1 MSHRRFARTRRWLS
15 TAPLIALVL
24 SACGASNSP
33 SSEDPR
39 SDSAEP
45 AETVVQDLAPGD
57 CFNTDVGG
65 GELNS
70 VEITACTDRHRFEV
84 VSVLT
89 YGDVEKPADNDLVS
103 WARPQCES
111 AIDDIVG
118 GDTIEY
124 RLAFAIPSE
133 VDWTELGDRNVIC
146 IHDAG
151 AEPVTFNLANI
162 PQPEDEEP
170 LLAADDAEEP
180 STDNAP
186 ATEETDAVDSTTQR
200 PETEVSDDATVDSEP
215 VEYNLSK
222 YRICLHFNESLIGSS
237 EDEDCDSGV
246 IAEADPKDCPRGVLE
261 TWTWSYDSY
270 DCEASIYFAFWEHA
284 VSTSYDTSVKVDGIY
299 TREDYLDVKQF
310 QRDMG
315 LDADS
320 FIGPATWAA
329 VSEFDCPNQS
339 ADMFN
344 VCGESASAA
353 WKPGAPIPSLDEFPA
368 GLRELLE

>member
-1 MSHRRFARTRRWLS
+1 MSHRRLAQARQWLS
-15 TAPLIALVL
+15 AAPLIALVL
-24 SACGASNSP
+24 SACGTLNTP
-33 SSEDPR
+33 SSEDPS

-57 CFNTDVGG
+57 CFNTDVDG

-70 VEITACTDRHRFEV
+70 VEIMACTDLHRFEV

-89 YGDVEKPADNDLVS
+89 YREVEKPADNDLVS

-118 GDTIEY
+118 EDAIEY

-133 VDWTELGDRNVIC
+133 VDWVELGDRNVIC

-151 AEPVTFNLANI
+151 TKPVAFNLANI
-162 PQPEDEEP
+162 PQPENEEP
-170 LLAADDAEEP
+170 LLAADGSEEP
-180 STDNAP
+180 FLPDAP
-186 ATEETDAVDSTTQR
+186 ATDETDAVNSTTQR
-200 PETEVSDDATVDSEP
+200 PSVEASEDSAVDSEP

-222 YRICLHFNESLIGSS
+222 YRICLHLNESLIGSS
-237 EDEDCDSGV
+237 ENEDCDSGIIV
-246 IAEADPKDCPRGVLE
+246 EADPKDCPRGVLE

-284 VSTSYDTSVKVDGIY
+284 VSSLYDTPVEVDGIY

-315 LDADS
+315 LEADS
-320 FIGPATWAA
+320 FIGPATWAS

-339 ADMFN
+339 VDTFN

-368 GLRELLE
+368 GLRALLE

>member
-1 MSHRRFARTRRWLS
+1 MSRRRSAQRKRSLS
-15 TAPLIALVL
+15 AAPLFALMIT
-24 SACGASNSP
+24 ACGASNSP
-33 SSEDPR
+33 NSEGPA

-45 AETVVQDLAPGD
+45 AETVVQDLAAGD
-57 CFNTDVGG
+57 CFNTDVDG

-89 YGDVEKPADNDLVS
+89 YSDVEKPADGDLVS
-103 WARPQCES
+103 WARPQCET
-111 AIDDIVG
+111 AIDDIAGEGV
-118 GDTIEY
+118 IAY
-124 RLAFAIPSE
+124 RLAFAIPSAA
-133 VDWTELGDRNVIC
+133 DWAELGDRDIIC

-151 AEPVTFNLANI
+151 TTPVTFNLANI
-162 PQPEDEEP
+162 QQPEEEETS
-170 LLAADDAEEP
+170 LAADSSEDP
-180 STDNAP
+180 SADDAP
-186 ATEETDAVDSTTQR
+186 ATDETNAVDSTTQR
-200 PETEVSDDATVDSEP
+200 PQTEASDDEAVDSEP

-222 YRICLHFNESLIGSS
+222 YRICLHFTESLIGSS
-237 EDEDCDSGV
+237 ENEDCDSGI
-246 IAEADPKDCPRGVLE
+246 IAEADPKYCPRGVLE

-270 DCEASIYFAFWEHA
+270 DCEASIYFAFWEYA
-284 VSTSYDTSVKVDGIY
+284 VSTLYDTPVEVDGIY
-299 TREDYLDVKQF
+299 TREDYLDIKQF

-339 ADMFN
+339 DDVFN

-368 GLRELLE
+368 GLRQLLE

>member
-1 MSHRRFARTRRWLS
+1 MSRRRSAQRKRSLS
-15 TAPLIALVL
+15 AAPLFALMIT
-24 SACGASNSP
+24 ACGASNSP
-33 SSEDPR
+33 NSEGPA

-45 AETVVQDLAPGD
+45 AETVVQDLAAGE
-57 CFNTDVGG
+57 CFNTDVDG

-89 YGDVEKPADNDLVS
+89 YSDVEKPADGDLVS
-103 WARPQCES
+103 WARPQCET
-111 AIDDIVG
+111 AIDDIAGEGV
-118 GDTIEY
+118 IAY
-124 RLAFAIPSE
+124 RLAFAIPSAA
-133 VDWTELGDRNVIC
+133 DWAELGDRDIIC

-151 AEPVTFNLANI
+151 TTPVTFNLANI
-162 PQPEDEEP
+162 QQPEEEETS
-170 LLAADDAEEP
+170 LAADSSEDP
-180 STDNAP
+180 SADDAP
-186 ATEETDAVDSTTQR
+186 ATDETNAVDSTTQR
-200 PETEVSDDATVDSEP
+200 PQTEASDDEAVDSEP
-215 VEYNLSK
+215 VEYNLSE
-222 YRICLHFNESLIGSS
+222 YRICLHFTESLIGSS
-237 EDEDCDSGV
+237 ENEDCDSGI
-246 IAEADPKDCPRGVLE
+246 IAEADPKYCPRGVLE

-270 DCEASIYFAFWEHA
+270 DCEASIYFAFWEYA
-284 VSTSYDTSVKVDGIY
+284 VSTLYDTPVEVDGIY
-299 TREDYLDVKQF
+299 TREDYLDIKQF

-339 ADMFN
+339 DDVFN

-368 GLRELLE
+368 GLRQLLE

>member
-1 MSHRRFARTRRWLS
+1 MSRRRSAQRKRSLS
-15 TAPLIALVL
+15 AAPLFALMIT
-24 SACGASNSP
+24 ACGASNSP
-33 SSEDPR
+33 NSEGPA

-45 AETVVQDLAPGD
+45 AETVVQDLAAGD
-57 CFNTDVGG
+57 CFNTDVDG

-89 YGDVEKPADNDLVS
+89 YSDVEKPADGDLVS
-103 WARPQCES
+103 WARPQCET
-111 AIDDIVG
+111 AIDDIAGEGV
-118 GDTIEY
+118 IAY
-124 RLAFAIPSE
+124 RLAFAIPSAA
-133 VDWTELGDRNVIC
+133 DWAELGDRDIIC

-151 AEPVTFNLANI
+151 TTPVTFNLANI
-162 PQPEDEEP
+162 QQPEEEETS
-170 LLAADDAEEP
+170 LAADDSEEP
-180 STDNAP
+180 STDVAP
-186 ATEETDAVDSTTQR
+186 ATDEIDAVDSTTQR
-200 PETEVSDDATVDSEP
+200 PQTEASDDEAVDSEP

-222 YRICLHFNESLIGSS
+222 YRICLHFTESLIGSS
-237 EDEDCDSGV
+237 ENEDCDSGI
-246 IAEADPKDCPRGVLE
+246 IAEVDPRSCPRGVLE

-270 DCEASIYFAFWEHA
+270 DCEASIYFAFWEYA
-284 VSTSYDTSVKVDGIY
+284 VSTLYDTPVEVDGIY
-299 TREDYLDVKQF
+299 TREDYLDIKQF

-339 ADMFN
+339 DDVFN

-368 GLRELLE
+368 GLRQLLE

>member
-1 MSHRRFARTRRWLS
+1 MSRRRFTQRKRQICI
-15 TAPLIALVL
+15 APLTALVL
-24 SACGASNSP
+24 TACGASNSP
-33 SSEDPR
+33 ISEDVP
-39 SDSAEP
+39 SDSAE
-45 AETVVQDLAPGD
+45 ASKTVVQDLAPGD
-57 CFNTDVGG
+57 CFNTDVDG

-89 YGDVEKPADNDLVS
+89 YREVEKPADNDLVS

-111 AIDDIVG
+111 AIDDLVG
-118 GDTIEY
+118 EDAVEY
-124 RLAFAIPSE
+124 QLAFAIPSE
-133 VDWTELGDRNVIC
+133 VDWAELGDRDVIC

-151 AEPVTFNLANI
+151 TEPVTFNLSNI
-162 PQPEDEEP
+162 PQPENEEP
-170 LLAADDAEEP
+170 LLAADDSEGP
-180 STDNAP
+180 STDDAP
-186 ATEETDAVDSTTQR
+186 VTDAVDSTTQQ
-200 PETEVSDDATVDSEP
+200 PETEVSDDATIDSEP

-237 EDEDCDSGV
+237 KSEDCDSGI
-246 IAEADPKDCPRGVLE
+246 IAEADPKDCPRGILE

-284 VSTSYDTSVKVDGIY
+284 VSSRYDTAVMVDGIY
-299 TREDYLDVKQF
+299 SREDYLDVKQF

-315 LDADS
+315 LTADS

-339 ADMFN
+339 VDTFN
-344 VCGESASAA
+344 VCRESASAA

>member
-1 MSHRRFARTRRWLS
+1 MSHRRFAQARRWLS
-15 TAPLIALVL
+15 VAPLIALVL

-33 SSEDPR
+33 SSEDP
-39 SDSAEP
+39 SFDSAEP
-45 AETVVQDLAPGD
+45 AKTVVQDLVPGD

-84 VSVLT
+84 VSVLA
-89 YGDVEKPADNDLVS
+89 YRGVEKPADNDLVS
-103 WARPQCES
+103 WARPHCES

-118 GDTIEY
+118 EGAIEY

-133 VDWTELGDRNVIC
+133 VDWAELGDRNVIC

-151 AEPVTFNLANI
+151 TEPVTFNLANI
-162 PQPEDEEP
+162 PPPEDEEP
-170 LLAADDAEEP
+170 LLAVDDSEEL
-180 STDNAP
+180 STDDAP
-186 ATEETDAVDSTTQR
+186 ATDETDIVDSTTQR
-200 PETEVSDDATVDSEP
+200 PETEVSNDAGVDSEP

-237 EDEDCDSGV
+237 ENEDCDSGIV
-246 IAEADPKDCPRGVLE
+246 AEADPRYCSRGVLE

-270 DCEASIYFAFWEHA
+270 DCEASIYFAFWEYA
-284 VSTSYDTSVKVDGIY
+284 VSTIYDTPVRVDGIY
-299 TREDYLDVKQF
+299 TREDYLKVKQF

-315 LDADS
+315 LTADS

-339 ADMFN
+339 DDMFN
-344 VCGESASAA
+344 VCGESAFSA

-368 GLRELLE
+368 GLRELLG

>member
-1 MSHRRFARTRRWLS
+1 MSCGRFARRRRWLS
-15 TAPLIALVL
+15 AAPLIALVL

-33 SSEDPR
+33 SSEDPS

-57 CFNTDVGG
+57 CFNTNVDG

-70 VEITACTDRHRFEV
+70 VEITACTDPHRFEV

-89 YGDVEKPADNDLVS
+89 YSDVEKPDDSELVS
-103 WARPQCES
+103 WARPQCET
-111 AIDDIVG
+111 AIGDIVG
-118 GDTIEY
+118 EGVIEY

-133 VDWTELGDRNVIC
+133 VDWAEIGDRNVIC

-151 AEPVTFNLANI
+151 TEAVTFNLANI
-162 PQPEDEEP
+162 QQPEEEEP
-170 LLAADDAEEP
+170 SLAADSSEDP
-180 STDNAP
+180 SADDAP
-186 ATEETDAVDSTTQR
+186 ATDETNAVDSTTQR
-200 PETEVSDDATVDSEP
+200 PQTEASDDEAVDSEP
-215 VEYNLSK
+215 VEYNLSDH
-222 YRICLHFNESLIGSS
+222 RICLHFNEALIGSS
-237 EDEDCDSGV
+237 ENEDCVSGI
-246 IAEADPKDCPRGVLE
+246 IAEVDPRYCPRGVLE

-270 DCEASIYFAFWEHA
+270 DCEASIYFAFWEYA
-284 VSTSYDTSVKVDGIY
+284 VSTLYDTPMKVDGIY
-299 TREDYLDVKQF
+299 SREDYTDVKQF

-315 LDADS
+315 LVADS

-339 ADMFN
+339 DDVFN

-353 WKPGAPIPSLDEFPA
+353 WKPGAPVPSIDEFPA
-368 GLRELLE
+368 GLRQLLE

>member
-1 MSHRRFARTRRWLS
+1 MSHRRFARRRRWLS
-15 TAPLIALVL
+15 AAPSIVLVL

-33 SSEDPR
+33 TSEDA
-39 SDSAEP
+39 SSNSAEP

-57 CFNTDVGG
+57 CFNTDVDG
-65 GELNS
+65 GELDS

-89 YGDVEKPADNDLVS
+89 YRDVAKPGDSDLVS
-103 WARPQCES
+103 WARPQCQN
-111 AIDDIVG
+111 AIGDIIG
-118 GDTIEY
+118 EDAIEY

-133 VDWTELGDRNVIC
+133 VDWAELGDRNVIC

-151 AEPVTFNLANI
+151 PEPVTFDLANI
-162 PQPEDEEP
+162 PQPKDEA
-170 LLAADDAEEP
+170 LSLAAADSEEP
-180 STDNAP
+180 SADGAP
-186 ATEETDAVDSTTQR
+186 ATDETAGVDSTTQR
-200 PETEVSDDATVDSEP
+200 PAEDAAVDSEP

-222 YRICLHFNESLIGSS
+222 YRICLHFSESLIGSS
-237 EDEDCDSGV
+237 ENEDCDSGI

-261 TWTWSYDSY
+261 TWAWSYDSY
-270 DCEASIYFAFWEHA
+270 DCEASIYLAFWEHA
-284 VSTSYDTSVKVDGIY
+284 VSTLYDTPVKVDGIY

-315 LDADS
+315 LEADS
-320 FIGPATWAA
+320 FIGPATWAS

-339 ADMFN
+339 VDTFN

-353 WKPGAPIPSLDEFPA
+353 WKPGAPIPSLDEFPT

>member
-1 MSHRRFARTRRWLS
+1 MSRGRSAQRKRWLS
-15 TAPLIALVL
+15 AVPLVTLVFA
-24 SACGASNSP
+24 ACGDSTSP
-33 SSEDPR
+33 SPEDASSGP
-39 SDSAEP
+39 AEP
-45 AETVVQDLAPGD
+45 AETAVQDLAPGD
-57 CFNTDVGG
+57 CFNTDVDG

-70 VEITACTDRHRFEV
+70 VEITVCTNPHRFEV

-89 YGDVEKPADNDLVS
+89 YPNVEKPEDNDLVK
-103 WARPQCES
+103 WARPECGNI
-111 AIDDIVG
+111 IDDIVG
-118 GDTIEY
+118 EGVTRY
-124 RLAFAIPSE
+124 QLAFAIPSE
-133 VDWTELGDRNVIC
+133 VDWAELGDRNVIC

-151 AEPVTFNLANI
+151 TEPVTFNLANI
-162 PQPEDEEP
+162 PPPEDEEP
-170 LLAADDAEEP
+170 LLAADDSEEP
-180 STDNAP
+180 SSNNASTTDQ
-186 ATEETDAVDSTTQR
+186 TDAADSTTQR
-200 PETEVSDDATVDSEP
+200 PQPDASDDDLEVEP
-215 VEYNLSK
+215 VEYNLSN

-237 EDEDCDSGV
+237 EDEDCDSGIV
-246 IAEADPKDCPRGVLE
+246 AEADPRYCSRGVLE

-270 DCEASIYFAFWEHA
+270 DCEASIYFAFWEYA
-284 VSTSYDTSVKVDGIY
+284 VSTLYDTPVKVDGIY

-315 LDADS
+315 LVADS

-339 ADMFN
+339 ADTFN